1 MKIAVLDWYTVNISG
16 DIPVSKLEELG
27 EVKIIPLTKPEET
40 AENIGDA
47 DIVLCNKVLITR
59 EVMDACPNIKYI
71 GLFATGYNNVDIAC
85 AAEKG
90 IVVCNA
96 GQYSTNAVAQQTFA
110 YILDHFSRIRDYD
123 SAVKAGEWERSP
135 AFSYFPIPTSE
146 LAGRTLSIV
155 GYGSIGRKAAE
166 IGHAFGMNIVV
177 STRTVPADCPYEVT
191 DIFTAAEK
199 ADVLT
204 FHCPLTEDSLHMFNF
219 GTLGKIKPG
228 AVIINTSRGAL
239 IDADALLEGI
249 KTKKIG
255 AACLDVYE
263 EEASYFYE
271 DMSQSII
278 DDDTLSRLISMPNVI
293 VTSHQAFLT
302 KEALENIATTTID
315 NIRQIDSGEERKN
328 IVS

>member
-204 FHCPLTEDSLHMFNF
+204 FHCPLTEQTKGIVSRELLSHMKNSAMLINTAR
-219 GTLGKIKPG
+219 GGIVCEADLAEALNTGKI
-228 AVIINTSRGAL
+228 
-239 IDADALLEGI
+239 
-249 KTKKIG
+249 
-255 AACLDVYE
+255 AAAYLDVLDKE
-263 EEASYFYE
+263 P
-271 DMSQSII
+271 MSP
-278 DDDTLSRLISMPNVI
+278 DTPLKNAKNCTITPHTAWAPLETRQRLVDI
-293 VTSHQAFLT
+293 VCS
-302 KEALENIATTTID
+302 
-315 NIRQIDSGEERKN
+315 NIRAWQNGAPENKVN
-328 IVS
+328 

>member
-1 MKIAVLDWYTVNISG
+1 LKIAVLDWYTVNISG

-155 GYGSIGRKAAE
+155 GYGSIGRKTAE

-204 FHCPLTEDSLHMFNF
+204 FHCPLTEQTKGIVSRELLSHMKSSAMLINTAR
-219 GTLGKIKPG
+219 GGIVCEADLAEALNTGKI
-228 AVIINTSRGAL
+228 
-239 IDADALLEGI
+239 
-249 KTKKIG
+249 
-255 AACLDVYE
+255 AAAYLDVLDKE
-263 EEASYFYE
+263 P
-271 DMSQSII
+271 MSP
-278 DDDTLSRLISMPNVI
+278 DTPLKNAKNCTITPHTAWAPLETRQRLVDI
-293 VTSHQAFLT
+293 VCS
-302 KEALENIATTTID
+302 
-315 NIRQIDSGEERKN
+315 NIRAWQNGAPENKVN
-328 IVS
+328 